1 MRMLMEL
8 PRRKKALLVL
18 ALDTIL
24 LPLSLWM
31 AFGFRLGPLNPGN
44 RFGLIDPLVWLELTE
59 VIVILVGSFII
70 LAASKLQRIKLHSID
85 LDGIR
90 RIAITAGYIGLF
102 AAIASFFLEAES
114 PRSIPILYGA
124 SFFLLAVSVRI
135 GALQILRAATRISKN
150 RTPVAIYGAGSAGTQ
165 LATSLKQ
172 SAELNPVMFIDDNP
186 NLHDVVISGIRVK
199 PRRSLRRAVKEGRI
213 NQVLIAMPSLKPD
226 QQNEVVSEIRSYGC
240 SVQVMPSYV
249 DLITGRVPLETL
261 RKVGPDDLLSRGVID
276 LKDPNISATYAGQSV
291 MVTGAGGSIGSELCR
306 QLLEC
311 NPENLVLFERSEPA
325 LYEIAHELQ
334 PIALARGVQLS
345 RVLGSVTDEAAVSSA
360 VRDNKISVILHA
372 AAYKHVPMLEENEV
386 EAARNNIFGTQII
399 TDVAEKQRIDRF
411 ILVSTDKAVR
421 PTNVMGATKRLAEL
435 VVGDAQRKS
444 GHAIYSFVRFGN
456 VLGSSGS
463 VVPLFSKQIARG
475 GPVTVTHKDVTRFF
489 MTIPEAA
496 GLVLLAGA
504 YANGNDLF
512 VLDMG
517 EPVKIIDLAKRMI
530 KLSGRTLCSS
540 GNPTGDIAIEFTG
553 LRPGEKLYEE
563 LLVDD
568 NELAQTPHPKILR
581 ALMGYTESASV
592 QSMLLSM
599 QQAVQNRD
607 SSLLRQILTQYVE
620 GFDSRSYRDADVLE
634 FKKN

>member
-1 MRMLMEL
+1 MRILMEL
-8 PRRKKALLVL
+8 PRRKKASLVL

-59 VIVILVGSFII
+59 VIIILVGSFII

-102 AAIASFFLEAES
+102 AAIASFFLEADS

-135 GALQILRAATRISKN
+135 CALQVLRAATRISKS

-172 SAELNPVMFIDDNP
+172 SAELDPVMFVDDNP

-199 PRRSLRRAVKEGRI
+199 PRSSLRRAVKEGRI
-213 NQVLIAMPSLKPD
+213 DKVLVAMPSLMPD
-226 QQNEVVSEIRSYGC
+226 QQNDIVDELRSYGC
-240 SVQVMPSYV
+240 SVLVMPSYV
-249 DLITGRVPLETL
+249 DLITGRVPFESLFT
-261 RKVGPDDLLSRGVID
+261 VGPDNLLQRGTID
-276 LKDPNISATYAGQSV
+276 LKDPNISATYAGRSV

-325 LYEIAHELQ
+325 LYEITRELE
-334 PIALARGVQLS
+334 PLASARGVQL
-345 RVLGSVTDEAAVSSA
+345 RTELGSVTDRAAVLSA

-386 EAARNNIFGTQII
+386 EAARNNILGTHIVAN
-399 TDVAEKQRIDRF
+399 VAEAERIDRF

-435 VVGDAQRKS
+435 LVGDAQRKS
-444 GHAIYSFVRFGN
+444 GQTIYSFVRFGN

-463 VVPLFSKQIARG
+463 VVPLFSRQIARG

-504 YANGNDLF
+504 YANGDDLF

-517 EPVKIIDLAKRMI
+517 DPIKIIDLAKRMI
-530 KLSGRTLCSS
+530 KLSGRTVCSS
-540 GNPTGDIAIEFTG
+540 GNPAGDIAIEITG

-568 NELAQTPHPKILR
+568 SDLVQTPHPKILR
-581 ALMGYTESASV
+581 ALVGHTESARV

-599 QQAVQNRD
+599 QQAVQERD
-607 SSLLRQILTQYVE
+607 NPLIRQILTQYVE
-620 GFDSRSYRDADVLE
+620 GFDSRSYRPADVLE